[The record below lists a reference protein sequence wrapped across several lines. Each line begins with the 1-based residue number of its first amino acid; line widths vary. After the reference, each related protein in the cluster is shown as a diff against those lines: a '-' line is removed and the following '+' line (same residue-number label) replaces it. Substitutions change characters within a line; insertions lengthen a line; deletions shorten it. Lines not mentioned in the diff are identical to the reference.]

1 MAGEI
6 EVSFPSLKTQQ
17 RTAQKLGKK
26 KKTSEGKNPT
36 ALVHSELGRELL

>member
-17 RTAQKLGKK
+17 RTAKKVQKN
-26 KKTSEGKNPT
+26 SEGKNPT
-36 ALVHSELGRELL
+36 ALVHFEMGRELL